1 MAVHIK
7 NGGQAVGAAQD
18 KAEQAHQNN
27 AIIED
32 AMCEM
37 DAATNGRISAIE
49 DALCDMDEILNG
61 GAAE

>member
-7 NGGQAVGAAQD
+7 NGGQAVGDVQD

-27 AIIED
+27 AI
-32 AMCEM
+32 
-37 DAATNGRISAIE
+37 IE